1 MNKIQLLPA
10 NCTSSKRHLTT
21 VEQQLITQGCVTFLL
36 AGIIAILRLSGLIY
50 IYGDT
55 SMKVKKSYYRI
66 TE

>member
-1 MNKIQLLPA
+1 MNKMQLLPA
-10 NCTSSKRHLTT
+10 TCTSSKRHLTT

-55 SMKVKKSYYRI
+55 SM
-66 TE
+66 